1 MKTLIVLLL
10 AISSAFASEYDATR
24 ALTEVLHVGYY
35 TGTTEDGRYCAV
47 SISREE
53 GGVLA
58 SVIIDG
64 VGEMSRVVKNG
75 THYRWQPGQRY
86 FLSSEYF
93 QNGRNR
99 VEETFRTIAVD
110 QFRQYVVIARRLV
123 TTDRNE
129 GEDAREC
136 IINLI

>member
-10 AISSAFASEYDATR
+10 AMSSAFASEYDATR

-35 TGTTEDGRYCAV
+35 TGTTEDGRVCAV

-53 GGVLA
+53 GGIMA

-64 VGEMSRVVKNG
+64 RGEMTRVVKNG
-75 THYRWQPGQRY
+75 TNYRWRPGQRY

-123 TTDRNE
+123 TTDRDAD
-129 GEDAREC
+129 EDARVC

>member
-1 MKTLIVLLL
+1 MKTLIVLML
-10 AISSAFASEYDATR
+10 AMSSAFSSEYDATR
-24 ALTEVLHVGYY
+24 AMTEVLHVGYY
-35 TGTTEDGRYCAV
+35 SGTTEDGRNCAV
-47 SISREE
+47 SISRQES
-53 GGVLA
+53 GVMA

-64 VGEMSRVVKNG
+64 MGEMTRVVKNG

-110 QFRQYVVIARRLV
+110 QFRQYVVIARRLE

-129 GEDAREC
+129 REDAREC

>member
-1 MKTLIVLLL
+1 MKMLIVLML

-24 ALTEVLHVGYY
+24 AMTEVLHVGYY
-35 TGTTEDGRYCAV
+35 TGTTEDGRHCAV
-47 SISREE
+47 SIYREE

-58 SVIIDG
+58 TVIIDG
-64 VGEMSRVVKNG
+64 VGEMTRVVKNG
-75 THYRWQPGQRY
+75 SHYRWRPGQRY

-93 QNGRNR
+93 ENGRNR

-110 QFRQYVVIARRLV
+110 QFRQYVVIARRLQ

-129 GEDAREC
+129 REDAREC

>member
-1 MKTLIVLLL
+1 MQALIVLVL
-10 AISSAFASEYDATR
+10 AMATAIASEYDATR
-24 ALTEVLHVGYY
+24 AMTEVLHVGYY
-35 TGTTEDGRYCAV
+35 TGTTKDGRVCAV
-47 SISREE
+47 SISRQES
-53 GGVLA
+53 GVMA

-64 VGEMSRVVKNG
+64 VGEMNRVVKNG
-75 THYRWQPGQRY
+75 TYYRWQPNQRY

-110 QFRQYVVIARRLV
+110 QFRQYVVIARRLE
-123 TTDRNE
+123 TTERNE
-129 GEDAREC
+129 REDAREC